1 MGATTGR
8 FHMIAVAA
16 TVTVLFASATT
27 VRADHLAE
35 AAAGLA
41 GTSVRGLVLDRPA
54 WRAVIERVP
63 EFERATGIRV
73 ELEIV
78 AYEDVHD
85 REVEAFRRGGSLT
98 MAVVDLVWLGEFVEA
113 GWLEPLDD
121 LATAGASGVPGF
133 DYGRFAPGMVDAL
146 ARFDG
151 TLWAVPFDAYA
162 GVLFYDA
169 CRLRAAGLPGP
180 PRTWDELKD
189 VHGPRLTD
197 PAAGRYA
204 FAMASLRG
212 EAQTTDSFLR
222 MLAAFGGRL
231 MDDDFRSAL
240 GTPEARA
247 ALAFRQALGAVMPP
261 AVAGYDH
268 AETLQALARREVAMV
283 TEWSAFHDLLADPA
297 ESGLGDC
304 LAVAP
309 EPEGPAGRRPPIGG
323 FALGVVAGASPKERA
338 ATRLFLQWAT
348 SSDLAQ
354 DFADAGGISANTNAY
369 DGDADEAAAPL
380 IAAVLSAWRR
390 ADPAFRPRIAAWPA
404 LSDAI
409 ADVGWRI
416 QAGRTPIEAGLAELG
431 GRIDAILA
439 AEGYRDAGRRRG
451 R

>member
-1 MGATTGR
+1 MDLSHGWCRT
-8 FHMIAVAA
+8 IACAAALTVSTVAA
-16 TVTVLFASATT
+16 G
-27 VRADHLAE
+27 ADPLAD

-41 GTSVRGLVLDRPA
+41 GTRVRGLVLDRPA
-54 WRAVIERVP
+54 WKAVVDRTP
-63 EFERATGIRV
+63 EFERRTGIRV
-73 ELEIV
+73 ELTPV
-78 AYEDVHD
+78 AYEDAHD
-85 REVEAFRRGGSLT
+85 LQVAAFPGGDPPT
-98 MAVVDLVWLGEFVEA
+98 MALVDVVWLGEFVEA

-121 LATAGASGVPGF
+121 LAGPARSAVPGF
-133 DYGRFAPGMVDAL
+133 DFARFAPGMVDAL

-151 TLWAVPFDAYA
+151 TLWALPFDAYA

-197 PAAGRYA
+197 PATGRHA

-231 MDDDFRSAL
+231 VDDDFRSGL
-240 GTPEARA
+240 DTPAARD
-247 ALAFRQALGAVMPP
+247 ALAFRQALAAVMPP
-261 AVAGYDH
+261 AVAGWDH
-268 AETLQALARREVAMV
+268 AETLQALARREVPMV
-283 TEWSAFHDLLADPA
+283 TEWSAFEAILADPA
-297 ESGLGDC
+297 QSGLGDC

-323 FALGVVAGASPKERA
+323 FALGVVATAGPAERA

-354 DFADAGGISANTNAY
+354 SFADAGGVSANTDAY
-369 DGDADEAAAPL
+369 DGDADQASARLAS
-380 IAAVLSAWRR
+380 AVLSAWRR
-390 ADPAFRPRIAAWPA
+390 ADPVFRPRIAAWPA
-404 LSDAI
+404 LSDAV

-416 QAGRTPIEAGLAELG
+416 QVGRTPIDAGLAELG

-439 AEGYRDAGRRRG
+439 AAGYHDAGRPRG